1 MESNIH
7 TVEVVQ
13 SCMSTFLDKKKHES
27 VVLCARFLKI
37 RRIESWSSK
46 TWLSDDFSTTI
57 NKYLLI
63 HHGTPA
69 IQNGG
74 RRRGGV
80 GIFLSPQA
88 RKAWEKAGC
97 PNPITSGVICKAAR
111 FIGLRLTLTDHLGK
125 EIKAAI
131 CSVYHP
137 TKVADWE
144 YAEFLTKLSHFY
156 DKLNDNNTIIISG
169 NDTNSSI
176 GTRINDY
183 CELDGVADE
192 QSDRHI
198 LGPHGIQ
205 YGNDRGNDVR

>member
-1 MESNIH
+1 M
-7 TVEVVQ
+7 
-13 SCMSTFLDKKKHES
+13 
-27 VVLCARFLKI
+27 
-37 RRIESWSSK
+37 
-46 TWLSDDFSTTI
+46 
-57 NKYLLI
+57 
-63 HHGTPA
+63 PA
-69 IQNGG
+69 IQNEG
-74 RRRGGV
+74 RGRGGV

-111 FIGLRLTLTDHLGK
+111 FIGLQLTLTDHLGK
-125 EIKAAI
+125 EIKAAV

-144 YAEFLTKLSHFY
+144 YAEFLTKLAQFY
-156 DKLNDNNTIIISG
+156 DKLDDDNTIIISG

-176 GTRINDY
+176 GTRLNDY

-205 YGNDRGNDVR
+205 YVNDRGNDVRQLLRMQNLAVATSFFQNDADRFITRTSNLPPIDERNQQPRRLHFNPDHFLSQNNIENP